1 MKCSWISSPNSVL
14 DLRTL
19 ERRSKLATPTLLL
32 CQASLT
38 FPVWLEVPIHGGWFT
53 VCNRNW
59 SSGRGLWAGPEAHV
73 SRRGNLHSKWRKIK
87 RPWGHWH
94 IVCFLNWFRK
104 TAGMLSWRRVGIHWD
119 IIFIQFFTWYT
130 SHRQYIFDFLK
141 HTHISFN
148 KQNYCQ
154 TGKRNFK
161 SHLFIWMWRDFYYNI
176 SFSLRALSTKILTM
190 KYSWWCR
197 GQLYLQSG
205 YGSLQVN

>member
-141 HTHISFN
+141 HTHTFLLIN
-148 KQNYCQ
+148 KTIVKQENAILSHTYSYGCEG
-154 TGKRNFK
+154 TFITT
-161 SHLFIWMWRDFYYNI
+161 SHLV
-176 SFSLRALSTKILTM
+176 
-190 KYSWWCR
+190 
-197 GQLYLQSG
+197 SG
-205 YGSLQVN
+205 H